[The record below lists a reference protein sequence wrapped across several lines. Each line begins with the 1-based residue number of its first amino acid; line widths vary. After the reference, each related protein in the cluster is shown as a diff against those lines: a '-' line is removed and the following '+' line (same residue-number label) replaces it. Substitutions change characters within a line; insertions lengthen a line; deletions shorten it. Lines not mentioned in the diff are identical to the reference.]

1 MRKNGVQ
8 NRWMAL
14 LLTVML
20 LMQLLGASGA
30 AEGLAV
36 RLPAAVKT
44 IDEEAFAGDSAIESV
59 IVPDGAERIGARAFA
74 DNEHLQTIEIPDSVT
89 EIADDAFAGSNLAS
103 IVCSPDG
110 TAAQYAIDHD
120 IYASYT
126 AMPELTVNRAVAA
139 LYAPVLLDVPEV
151 YLGTISAKN
160 WTRRASAD
168 GARTEEI
175 QMSYSTVLDDGIV
188 CDITAE
194 YLDGEIGLYIKNYQR
209 GTGTVRVTVNAKIGI
224 PDAQGDIPNP
234 SYTDEATISFEIKP
248 ELDANLPTAIT
259 IPQNR
264 YTVQTGE
271 ALKLQFAD
279 IQLADGQLPDGAQVN
294 RDYFPAAENVVREE
308 DDESVRFTFNEA
320 GRYILYAYA
329 SVNGVDYI
337 KEIAVTVG
345 SADAAITAEQYET
358 LLYIRDGETVEAN
371 AATLYFE
378 ETGYGGEDMARWEAS
393 VRYDGENATTAPE
406 GSFDYALDV
415 DPAGRWADFHIANPT
430 RAGRIVFAISVNL
443 NDGEYTASR
452 EFAVEIERLTDPDM
466 AKQLADVQT
475 VYEIVSGDSIT
486 FAYADIQPD
495 VPQAQLAQ
503 YADWRREYSA
513 QSDGVEYVAEDEN
526 GITFRFDRSGRFVL
540 QARMYR
546 YGISLFKDI
555 YIYVDAE
562 NRTVPVSPDAYV
574 LSTDGYAGQI
584 DRYKL
589 AEYSIENRYI
599 ADSDQIAW
607 SIDNGDA
614 FVLIRDENN
623 PRFVKLG
630 LTDLDALTAGEY
642 HVTVSLAIEDEN
654 GYTQTWQDALTYTLH
669 AEMPENLPSG
679 IVLNDPDIIWNEEAG
694 RYELRIDPGV
704 GCHFVNDTIAFAE
717 NADTELT
724 AYVER
729 RFNIW
734 SIEQDAENYVEWRD
748 GEVYCVFN
756 VDAIY
761 DINAGISYSS
771 RSWSAPIR
779 VIVGDGA
786 RSDMRLNVHVNFD
799 TIYRNELTHDLF
811 ASAYLDG
818 AGRYYGDGLQW
829 SIERVEDQS
838 DEGVFINIR
847 MEEYEDRSG
856 AELRCEYTENSAEG
870 NVTYRLRVETDDGL
884 YSREELI
891 ALHVY
896 DRVPGNDEG
905 KQFTITY
912 PEDKR
917 SWHVNVGDTITL
929 NYSDIG
935 YDENGML
942 PQEGVPVW
950 REIWLRDVE
959 NPAYQNIVVWND
971 KATAVDITFNTA
983 GRYSIT
989 AIIGFGSMSDRCN
1002 IDVVVGDGKF
1012 EDFQMDAG
1020 LGRTYWLNSEYDTY
1034 AGNARI
1040 DGRYL
1045 LDGDR
1050 VIWTL
1055 KRISNNANPAIVCID
1070 GFEEDRRVVYLRL
1083 GNAAN
1088 AQASEV
1094 VYQLWAT
1101 VMNGSEVI
1109 YETSREFSV
1118 DFIAGDLP
1126 EEYPTALILNSG
1138 VYEYHLTYDETA
1150 EQNDNVLT
1158 LWRNDIAFDKALPDG
1173 MESGFWIEWNDQN
1186 GDVNLVEET
1195 EEYFR
1200 FEFKHSGRYILK
1212 VVGEAGNVMLHRN
1225 ILVIVN
1231 DGVYG
1236 DTAVSMDQNIHTLYK
1251 TVEGSV
1257 HFASARAENMSLLGG
1272 EQIAW
1277 RIEALGDNASDA
1289 PQIAYAVNPQDVS
1302 SIDLRAD
1309 HIANVPQG
1317 EYQYQLRAV
1326 SPLAGES
1333 EASVNFSLTV
1343 EDQLPENLPT
1353 DISVPQT
1360 GYTVQAGDLVQ
1371 LRNESILPVG
1381 GDAALRYPDVNV
1393 RYTWN
1398 FTNVW
1403 TQYNNNVL
1411 EIQFNEPGDY
1421 TIAAEMHIGSYVL
1434 TKDIAIHVRDR
1445 SARQIKLELK
1455 QNKGRIYPEI
1465 TGDETDLGMVSVRSD
1480 DMQMRVDAWEVQQ
1493 ILAEGEEAS
1502 PAQLRLNTWEGGAD
1516 ISIVNLNAVRE
1527 ASAYGTLSYRI
1538 VAIQYDAD
1546 GETVAY
1552 EGNVVVTV
1560 VLDQLP
1566 EGEELPTR
1574 AAVPQDRYDVAL
1586 GESVYLDVNAIWFAD
1601 GYVPCGAACQTFYA
1615 VDNPNMFRYYGI
1627 VAEPAEDG
1635 SYLLR
1640 FTKNGSFTFRAMI
1653 GFSDYW
1659 VGCPITVVAG
1669 TGLFDDFS
1677 VNADQRVDTVYL
1689 QSEHTYWVGDAY
1701 FDQRFLIDGD
1711 RVEWTIDDNAALYID
1726 HVSEDGKNADI
1737 CLTNDAPAGDYAV
1750 DVRARVIRSGKTAYE
1765 GAVQFRITLL
1775 DAVAP
1780 DTWPTSITVPQDLYA
1795 VQTGDGIDLR
1805 FADIAIANGEVPEGM
1820 NAELDYDLN
1829 NLPEG
1834 MSWYDLWENG
1844 ERAGYHIDIHDQCGR
1859 CEIYVCMR
1867 IGAYQVTAPIH
1878 IQVGDGTNPDWG
1890 FDMDQKVWRMYK
1902 SAPDRTWIGSAKA
1915 WNVSVYPD
1923 ENLVWTA
1930 ECTNA
1935 GDARTAPSLRFD
1947 TGNNGRNAG
1956 VFVDN
1961 LESATCTEDEPYYYT
1976 ITVTDPLSGSAKT
1989 LNMELWVSEAPVQT
2003 PLPEDIVVQETWN
2016 IYAGDMIDFRWDAIQ
2031 STGEGALDSYDE
2043 QWFAYHFFNDVRME
2057 NYQGGT
2063 LAWFMSP
2070 GDYTVGAMMGVG
2082 NIIYTKIITVHVDAL
2097 PENRLNLELRK
2108 NVGALYLDC
2117 AEDGFEI
2124 GSAYAA
2130 GDAAVEIVEW
2140 TATPVG
2146 DNGSAELRMEDG
2158 WEDGRGQHLRLYN
2171 IDQSLFADG
2180 AEERALTFQIA
2191 AMAMRGDAEY
2201 SAEGTISIRLLR
2213 NLPDDLPNDLD
2224 IESDQYELT
2233 LDENGQA
2240 QLELD
2245 FGMIH
2250 WFRNGNVPANVQV
2263 QYDYW
2268 ADWDNMT
2275 GVAVEHLDH
2284 GKALTFTQ
2292 AGSYQLQAAAGFNG
2306 YWCAHDINIMVSAA
2320 Q

>member
-20 LMQLLGASGA
+20 LMQFLGASGA

-44 IDEEAFAGDSAIESV
+44 IDAEAFAGDSAIESV

-74 DNEHLQTIEIPDSVT
+74 DNDHLQTIEIPDSVVD
-89 EIADDAFAGSNLAS
+89 IADDAFAGSNLAS

-120 IYASYT
+120 IHASYT
-126 AMPELTVNRAVAA
+126 AMPELTVNKAVAA
-139 LYAPVLLDVPEV
+139 LYAPVILDVPEV
-151 YLGTISAKN
+151 YLGTISAEN

-175 QMSYSTVLDDGIV
+175 QMSYSTALDDGIV

-194 YLDGEIGLYIKNYQR
+194 YLDGEIGLYIKNYQG
-209 GTGTVRVTVNAKIGI
+209 GTGAARVTVNAEIGV
-224 PDAQGDIPNP
+224 PDAQGVIQNP
-234 SYTDEATISFEIKP
+234 SYIDEETISFEIKP
-248 ELDANLPTAIT
+248 ELDADLPTGIT
-259 IPQNR
+259 ISQNR

-271 ALKLQFAD
+271 AVELKFAD

-393 VRYDGENATTAPE
+393 VRYDGENATTVPE

-415 DPAGRWADFHIANPT
+415 DPDGRWADFHIGNPT
-430 RAGRIVFAISVNL
+430 CAGRIVFAISVNL

-452 EFAVEIERLTDPDM
+452 EFSVDIEQLVDADM
-466 AKQLADVQT
+466 AKQLADMQT
-475 VYEIVSGDSIT
+475 VYEVASGDDIT
-486 FAYADIQPD
+486 FKYDGIQPD
-495 VPQAQLAQ
+495 VAQDQLAQ
-503 YADWRREYSA
+503 YADWQREYNVLG
-513 QSDGVEYVAEDEN
+513 DGVEYVTEDEN
-526 GITFRFDRSGRFVL
+526 GITFRFDHSGRYVL

-562 NRTVPVSPDAYV
+562 NRTVSVSPNAFV
-574 LSTDGYAGQI
+574 LNTDGYAGQI

-589 AEYSIENRYI
+589 AEYSTENCYI
-599 ADSDQIAW
+599 AETDQITW
-607 SIDNGDA
+607 SIDNEDA
-614 FVLIRDENN
+614 FILIQNAEN
-623 PRFVKLG
+623 PGFVKLG
-630 LTDLDALTAGEY
+630 LIDSTALAAGEY
-642 HVTVSLAIEDEN
+642 RVMVSLTIEDEN
-654 GYTQTWQDALTYTLH
+654 GYTQAWQDELTYTLH
-669 AEMPENLPSG
+669 EEMPENLPSG

-694 RYELRIDPGV
+694 RYELRIDPGM

-717 NADTELT
+717 NADTELA
-724 AYVER
+724 AYVDR
-729 RFNIW
+729 SFNIW
-734 SIEQDAENYVEWRD
+734 SIEQDGENYVEWRD
-748 GEVYCVFN
+748 GEVYCAFN

-761 DINAGISYSS
+761 DIYASISYSS

-786 RSDMRLNVHVNFD
+786 RSDMQLNVHMNFD
-799 TIYRNELTHDLF
+799 TIYRNELTHDVF
-811 ASAYLDG
+811 AHANLSG
-818 AGRYYGDGLQW
+818 AERYARSLRW
-829 SIERVEDQS
+829 SIERADDQS
-838 DEGVFINIR
+838 DDGVSLNIR
-847 MEEYEDRSG
+847 LDVYEDGLG
-856 AELRCEYTENSAEG
+856 AELRCEYTEDSTEG
-870 NVTYRLRVETDDGL
+870 DVTYRLRAETADGL

-896 DRVPGNDEG
+896 DSVPGEDSS

-917 SWHVNVGDTITL
+917 TWHINVGDTITL
-929 NYSDIG
+929 NCSDIG
-935 YDENGML
+935 YDENGLL
-942 PQEGVPVW
+942 PQDGVPVW
-950 REIWLRDVE
+950 REFWLRDVE
-959 NPAYQNIVVWND
+959 NPAYQNNVEWND
-971 KATAVDITFNTA
+971 EEASANVTFNTA

-1012 EDFQMDAG
+1012 EDFQMDAD
-1020 LGRTYWLNSEYDTY
+1020 LGRTYWLNSEFDTY
-1034 AGNARI
+1034 AGSARI
-1040 DGRYL
+1040 NGRYL

-1055 KRISNNANPAIVCID
+1055 KRVSDDTNPAIVRID
-1070 GFEEDRRVVYLRL
+1070 GYEENRRTIQLGL
-1083 GNAAN
+1083 GNTAN
-1088 AQASEV
+1088 AQAGEV
-1094 VYQLWAT
+1094 IYQLSAT

-1109 YETSREFSV
+1109 YETSREFSANFT
-1118 DFIAGDLP
+1118 DGDLP

-1158 LWRNDIAFDKALPDG
+1158 LWRDDITFDKALPED
-1173 MESGFWIEWNDQN
+1173 MAASFWIEWNDGN
-1186 GDVNLVEET
+1186 GDINLLEENG
-1195 EEYFR
+1195 EYFR
-1200 FEFKHSGRYILK
+1200 FEFNHSGRYILR

-1231 DGVYG
+1231 DGIYG
-1236 DTAVSMDQNIHTLYK
+1236 DTWLSMDQNIIMLYK
-1251 TVEGSV
+1251 AVEGSV
-1257 HFASARAENMSLLGG
+1257 RFASARVENMSVLDG
-1272 EQIAW
+1272 EQITW
-1277 RIEALGDNASDA
+1277 QIEALGDNASDA
-1289 PQIAYAVNPQDVS
+1289 PQVTYTINPQDVS
-1302 SIDLRAD
+1302 SIDLWAD
-1309 HIANVPQG
+1309 QIANAPQG

-1326 SPLAGES
+1326 SPLAGET
-1333 EASVNFSLTV
+1333 EANFDFWLIV
-1343 EDQLPENLPT
+1343 EDQLPANLPT

-1360 GYTVQAGDLVQ
+1360 EYTLQAGDLLQ

-1398 FTNVW
+1398 SENIW
-1403 TQYNNNVL
+1403 AQYHNNVL
-1411 EIQFNEPGDY
+1411 DVQIDEPGEY
-1421 TIAAEMHIGSYVL
+1421 TITAEMHIGSYVL

-1445 SARQIKLELK
+1445 SSRQIRLDLG
-1455 QNKGRIYPEI
+1455 QSKGRIYPEI
-1465 TGDETDLGMVSVRSD
+1465 MGDETDLGMVTVRND
-1480 DMQMRVDAWEVQQ
+1480 DMQMHVDVWEVEQ
-1493 ILAEGEEAS
+1493 ILADGEEAS

-1516 ISIVNLNAVRE
+1516 ISIVNLNAVQ
-1527 ASAYGTLSYRI
+1527 AANAYGTLSYRI
-1538 VAIQYDAD
+1538 IAIQYDAD
-1546 GETVAY
+1546 GKTNAY
-1552 EGNVVVTV
+1552 EGSAIVTV

-1574 AAVPQDRYDVAL
+1574 AGVPQDRYDVAL
-1586 GESVYLDVNAIWFAD
+1586 GESVYLDVNSIWFAD
-1601 GYVPCGAACQTFYA
+1601 GYVPCGAACQVYYA
-1615 VDNPNMFRYYGI
+1615 IDNPNMFRYYGI
-1627 VAEPAEDG
+1627 EIEPAGDG

-1640 FTKNGSFTFRAMI
+1640 FTQNGSFTFRAMI

-1659 VGCPITVVAG
+1659 AGCPITIVAG
-1669 TGLFDDFS
+1669 TGVFDDFT

-1701 FDQRFLIDGD
+1701 IDQRFLIDGD
-1711 RVEWTIDDNAALYID
+1711 EVEWSVADNAALSVGN
-1726 HVSEDGKNADI
+1726 VSADGESAAIYLLD
-1737 CLTNDAPAGDYAV
+1737 DAPAGDYTV
-1750 DVRARVIRSGKTAYE
+1750 DVRARVIRNGE
-1765 GAVQFRITLL
+1765 AVYDGSVPFQITLL
-1775 DAVAP
+1775 DAAAP
-1780 DTWPTSITVPQDLYA
+1780 DTWPTAITVPQDLYA
-1795 VQTGDGIDLR
+1795 VQVGDGIDLR
-1805 FADIAIANGEVPEGM
+1805 FADIAIADGELPENM
-1820 NAELDYDLN
+1820 NAELDYDLL
-1829 NLPEG
+1829 NLDPTME
-1834 MSWYDLWENG
+1834 WYGIWEDG
-1844 ERAGYHIDIHDQCGR
+1844 ELVGYHIDVYQECGR
-1859 CEIYVCMR
+1859 CEIYAYMR
-1867 IGAYQVTAPIH
+1867 IGAYQVTAPIR

-1890 FDMDQKVWRMYK
+1890 FSLDQKVWRMYK
-1902 SAPDRTWIGSAKA
+1902 SAPDSTWIGSAFA
-1915 WNVSVYPD
+1915 WNVSIYPD
-1923 ENLVWTA
+1923 EDLVWMA
-1930 ECTNA
+1930 ECSNA
-1935 GDARTAPSLRFD
+1935 DGKHIAPSLRFE
-1947 TGNNGRNAG
+1947 THNNGCNAG

-1961 LESATCTEDEPYYYT
+1961 LESATCSEDEPYYYT
-1976 ITVTDPLSGSAKT
+1976 ITVTDPLSGSVRSWD
-1989 LNMELWVSEAPVQT
+1989 MELWISEAPDQS
-2003 PLPEDIVVQETWN
+2003 PLPEDITVQETWN
-2016 IYAGDMIDFRWDAIQ
+2016 IYAGDMIDFRWDAMQ
-2031 STGEGALDSYDE
+2031 TTGEGALDSYDE
-2043 QWFAYHFFNDVRME
+2043 QWFAYHFYDDVRTE
-2057 NYQGGT
+2057 SYQGGT

-2070 GDYTVGAMMGVG
+2070 GDYIVGAMMGIG

-2124 GSAYAA
+2124 ASAYVA
-2130 GDAAVEIVEW
+2130 GDATVEIVEW
-2140 TATPVG
+2140 IATPAG
-2146 DNGSAELRMEDG
+2146 DNGNAELRMEDG
-2158 WEDGRGQHLRLYN
+2158 WDDGRGQHLRLYN

-2180 AEERALTFQIA
+2180 EEERTLIFDITAV
-2191 AMAMRGDAEY
+2191 AMQGDAEC
-2201 SAEGTISIRLLR
+2201 SAEGTVSIRLLR

-2224 IESDQYELT
+2224 IESEGYELT

-2240 QLELD
+2240 RLELD
-2245 FGMIH
+2245 YGLIY
-2250 WFRNGNVPANVQV
+2250 WFCNGNVPANVQV

-2268 ADWDNMT
+2268 VDWDNMT
-2275 GVAVEHLDH
+2275 GVTVEHLDY
-2284 GKALTFTQ
+2284 GKTLTFTQ
-2292 AGSYQLQAAAGFNG
+2292 AGSYKIQAAAGFNG
-2306 YWCAHDINIMVSAA
+2306 YWCTHDINITVFAA

>member
-20 LMQLLGASGA
+20 LMQFLGASGA

-44 IDEEAFAGDSAIESV
+44 IDAEAFAGDSAIESV

-74 DNEHLQTIEIPDSVT
+74 DNDHLQTIEIPDSVVD
-89 EIADDAFAGSNLAS
+89 IADDAFAGSNLAS

-120 IYASYT
+120 IHASYT

-151 YLGTISAKN
+151 YLGTISAEN

-175 QMSYSTVLDDGIV
+175 QMSYSTALDDGIV

-194 YLDGEIGLYIKNYQR
+194 YLDGEIGLYIKNYQ
-209 GTGTVRVTVNAKIGI
+209 GGMGAARVTVNAEIGV

-234 SYTDEATISFEIKP
+234 SYIDEATISFEIKP
-248 ELDANLPTAIT
+248 EMDANLPTEIT
-259 IPQNR
+259 ISQNR

-271 ALKLQFAD
+271 ALELQFAD
-279 IQLADGQLPDGAQVN
+279 IQLADGRIPDGAQVN
-294 RDYFPAAENVVREE
+294 RDYFPAAENVVRDE

-393 VRYDGENATTAPE
+393 VRYDGENATTVPE

-415 DPAGRWADFHIANPT
+415 DPDGRWADFHIGNPT
-430 RAGRIVFAISVNL
+430 CAGRIVFAISVNL

-452 EFAVEIERLTDPDM
+452 EFSVDIEQLTDADM
-466 AKQLADVQT
+466 AKQLADMQT
-475 VYEIVSGDSIT
+475 VYEVASGDDIT
-486 FAYADIQPD
+486 FKYDGIQPD
-495 VPQAQLAQ
+495 VAQDQLTQ
-503 YADWRREYSA
+503 YADWQREYNVLG
-513 QSDGVEYVAEDEN
+513 DGVEYVTEDEN
-526 GITFRFDRSGRFVL
+526 GITFRFEHSGRYVL

-562 NRTVPVSPDAYV
+562 NRTVSVSPNVFV
-574 LSTDGYAGQI
+574 LNTDGYAGQI

-589 AEYSIENRYI
+589 AEYSTENCYI
-599 ADSDQIAW
+599 AETDQITW
-607 SIDNGDA
+607 SIDNEDA
-614 FVLIRDENN
+614 FILIQDAEN
-623 PRFVKLG
+623 PGFVKLG
-630 LTDLDALTAGEY
+630 LIDSTALAAGEY
-642 HVTVSLAIEDEN
+642 RVMVSLTIEDEN
-654 GYTQTWQDALTYTLH
+654 GYTQAWQDELTYTLH
-669 AEMPENLPSG
+669 AEMPANLPSG
-679 IVLNDPDIIWNEEAG
+679 IVLNDPNITWNEEAD
-694 RYELRIDPGV
+694 RYELRIDQGV
-704 GCHFVNDTIAFAE
+704 GCHFINDTIAFAE
-717 NADTELT
+717 NADTELA
-724 AYVER
+724 AYVDR
-729 RFNIW
+729 SFNIW
-734 SIEQDAENYVEWRD
+734 SIEQDGENYVEWRD
-748 GEVYCVFN
+748 GEVYCAFN

-761 DINAGISYSS
+761 DIYASISYSS

-779 VIVGDGA
+779 VIVGEGA
-786 RSDMRLNVHVNFD
+786 RSDMQLNVHVNFN

-811 ASAYLDG
+811 ASANLSG
-818 AGRYYGDGLQW
+818 AERYSGGLEW
-829 SIERVEDQS
+829 SLERVDDQS
-838 DEGVFINIR
+838 DDGVSMNIR
-847 MEEYEDRSG
+847 LDVYEDGLG
-856 AELRCEYTENSAEG
+856 ADLRCEYTEDSAEG
-870 NVTYRLRVETDDGL
+870 DVTYRLRAETADGL

-896 DRVPGNDEG
+896 DSVPGEDSS

-917 SWHVNVGDTITL
+917 TWHINVGDTITL
-929 NYSDIG
+929 NCSDIG
-935 YDENGML
+935 YDENGLL
-942 PQEGVPVW
+942 PQNGVPVW
-950 REIWLRDVE
+950 REFWLRDVE
-959 NPAYQNIVVWND
+959 NPAYQNNVEWND
-971 KATAVDITFNTA
+971 GEASASVTFNTA

-1012 EDFQMDAG
+1012 EDFQMDAD
-1020 LGRTYWLNSEYDTY
+1020 LGRTYWLNSEFDTY
-1034 AGNARI
+1034 AGSARI
-1040 DGRYL
+1040 NGRYL

-1055 KRISNNANPAIVCID
+1055 KRLSDDTNPAIVRID
-1070 GFEEDRRVVYLRL
+1070 GYEENRRTVQLGL
-1083 GNAAN
+1083 GNTAN
-1088 AQASEV
+1088 AQAGEV
-1094 VYQLWAT
+1094 IYQLSAA

-1109 YETSREFSV
+1109 YETSREFSANFT
-1118 DFIAGDLP
+1118 DGDLP

-1150 EQNDNVLT
+1150 EQNDNVLM
-1158 LWRNDIAFDKALPDG
+1158 LWRDDIAFDKALPED
-1173 MESGFWIEWNDQN
+1173 MATSFWIEWNDEN
-1186 GDVNLVEET
+1186 GDINLLEENG
-1195 EEYFR
+1195 EYFR
-1200 FEFKHSGRYILK
+1200 FEFNHSGRYILR

-1231 DGVYG
+1231 DGIYG
-1236 DTAVSMDQNIHTLYK
+1236 DTWLSMDQNIIMLYK
-1251 TVEGSV
+1251 AVEGSV
-1257 HFASARAENMSLLGG
+1257 RFASVRVENMSVLDG
-1272 EQIAW
+1272 EQITW
-1277 RIEALGDNASDA
+1277 QIEALGDNASDA
-1289 PQIAYAVNPQDVS
+1289 PQVTYTVNPQDVS
-1302 SIDLRAD
+1302 SIDLWAD
-1309 HIANVPQG
+1309 HIANAPQG

-1326 SPLAGES
+1326 SPLAGET
-1333 EASVNFSLTV
+1333 EANFDFWLIV
-1343 EDQLPENLPT
+1343 ADQLPANLPT

-1360 GYTVQAGDLVQ
+1360 EYTLQAGDLLQ

-1398 FTNVW
+1398 FKAW
-1403 TQYNNNVL
+1403 AQYYNNVL
-1411 EIQFNEPGDY
+1411 DIQIDEPGEY
-1421 TIAAEMHIGSYVL
+1421 TITAEMHIGSYML

-1445 SARQIKLELK
+1445 SSRQIRLDLG
-1455 QNKGRIYPEI
+1455 QSKGRIYPEI
-1465 TGDETDLGMVSVRSD
+1465 VGDETDLGMVTVRSD
-1480 DMQMRVDAWEVQQ
+1480 DMQMHVDVWEVEQ
-1493 ILAEGEEAS
+1493 ILADGEEAS

-1516 ISIVNLNAVRE
+1516 ISIVNLNAVQ
-1527 ASAYGTLSYRI
+1527 AANAYGTLSYRI
-1538 VAIQYDAD
+1538 IAIQYDSD
-1546 GETVAY
+1546 GKTNAY
-1552 EGNVVVTV
+1552 EGSAIVTV

-1574 AAVPQDRYDVAL
+1574 AGVPQDRYDVAL

-1601 GYVPCGAACQTFYA
+1601 GYVPCGAACQTYYA
-1615 VDNPNMFRYYGI
+1615 IDNPNMFRYYGI
-1627 VAEPAEDG
+1627 EIEPTGDG

-1659 VGCPITVVAG
+1659 AGCPITIVAG
-1669 TGLFDDFS
+1669 TGIFDDFT
-1677 VNADQRVDTVYL
+1677 VNADQRIDTVYL

-1701 FDQRFLIDGD
+1701 IDQRFLIDGD
-1711 RVEWTIDDNAALYID
+1711 DVEWSVADNAALGVGN
-1726 HVSEDGKNADI
+1726 VSADGESAAIYLLD
-1737 CLTNDAPAGDYAV
+1737 DAPAGDYTV
-1750 DVRARVIRSGKTAYE
+1750 DVRARVIRNGE
-1765 GAVQFRITLL
+1765 AVYDGSVPFQITLL
-1775 DAVAP
+1775 DAAAP
-1780 DTWPTSITVPQDLYA
+1780 DIWPTAITVPQDLYA
-1795 VQTGDGIDLR
+1795 VQVGDGIDLR
-1805 FADIAIANGEVPEGM
+1805 FADIAIADGEVPENM
-1820 NAELDYDLN
+1820 NAELDYDLL
-1829 NLPEG
+1829 NLDPTME
-1834 MSWYDLWENG
+1834 WYGIWEDG
-1844 ERAGYHIDIHDQCGR
+1844 ELTGYHIDVYQECGR
-1859 CEIYVCMR
+1859 CEIYAYMR
-1867 IGAYQVTAPIH
+1867 IGAYQVTAPIR

-1890 FDMDQKVWRMYK
+1890 FSVDQKVWRMYK
-1902 SAPDRTWIGSAKA
+1902 SASDSTWIGSAFA
-1915 WNVSVYPD
+1915 WNVSIYPD
-1923 ENLVWTA
+1923 EDLVWTA

-1935 GDARTAPSLRFD
+1935 DGKHIAPSLRFE
-1947 TGNNGRNAG
+1947 THNNGCNAG
-1956 VFVDN
+1956 VFADN

-1976 ITVTDPLSGSAKT
+1976 ITVTDPLSGSVRSWD
-1989 LNMELWVSEAPVQT
+1989 MELWISEAPDQS
-2003 PLPEDIVVQETWN
+2003 PLPEDITVQETWN
-2016 IYAGDMIDFRWDAIQ
+2016 IYAGDMIDFRWDAMQ

-2043 QWFAYHFFNDVRME
+2043 QWFAYHFYDDVRTE
-2057 NYQGGT
+2057 SYQGGT
-2063 LAWFMSP
+2063 LAWFMSS
-2070 GDYTVGAMMGVG
+2070 GDYIVGAMMGIG

-2124 GSAYAA
+2124 ASAYVA
-2130 GDAAVEIVEW
+2130 GDAEIETEEW
-2140 TATPVG
+2140 TATPAG
-2146 DNGSAELRMEDG
+2146 DNGNAELRMEDG
-2158 WEDGRGQHLRLYN
+2158 WDDGRGQHLRLYN

-2180 AEERALTFQIA
+2180 EAERTLTFDITA
-2191 AMAMRGDAEY
+2191 TAMQGDAEY
-2201 SAEGTISIRLLR
+2201 SAEGTVSIRLLR
-2213 NLPDDLPNDLD
+2213 NLPDDLPDDLD
-2224 IESDQYELT
+2224 IESEGYELT

-2240 QLELD
+2240 RLELD
-2245 FGMIH
+2245 YGLIY
-2250 WFRNGNVPANVQV
+2250 WFCNGNVPANVQV

-2275 GVAVEHLDH
+2275 GVAVEHLDY
-2284 GKALTFTQ
+2284 GKTLTFTQ
-2292 AGSYQLQAAAGFNG
+2292 AGSYQIQAAAGFNG
-2306 YWCAHDINIMVSAA
+2306 YWCTHDINITVFAA